1 MAITIIEQPQSHTPI
16 YNDMVVLT
24 SSNLTA
30 NPKFLFGMDVY
41 VTIEGL
47 GDSYLGRLKTPAV
60 GNLFSPSLDIRGFFN
75 IKEFIKSSG
84 YFGTKYNF
92 WLGDISHRIK
102 LIPGEEYAASASGV
116 ATYYPSSANIQY
128 VGFNG
133 ALRLNEFRQFVPTDL
148 INTTT
153 IAASSGIGQYIMSSY
168 TQPKNILK
176 STLNELTFL
185 CNGGTNTRAIVS
197 YYNGNALISTQTVA
211 VTTANR
217 TDITVNGSFNALAVP
232 FNANKIGVR
241 LERISNGQWLSPQY
255 EYNVVEACSKYPTLN
270 VYFQNKWG
278 AYDSFIFNK
287 KSTKRDSINRKTY
300 QKQDRYINTYNSYDP
315 AIRTYDS
322 EIKTRHTLST
332 DWVTEEE
339 MTWLSELVES
349 NNVQFSC
356 DSDFIL
362 GRKAEVTITVT
373 ENPNPSGRW
382 FFDPYGQEMTATM
395 GAISLSAIFPASSVT
410 QYDFADEFYFDK
422 IKPVILASNWAT
434 YFDIDE
440 SGVTSEA
447 IVFKM
452 VAKQKGTAFNLIS
465 PYAGSGGIVGSQMS
479 ASNNILGIT
488 EVLPNTIPIQI
499 EDTSFEFKTRD
510 NDKLFQLTI
519 NAVETSVYNRQ
530 NL

>member
-1 MAITIIEQPQSHTPI
+1 MAITIIEQPQSYTPV

-30 NPKFLFGMDVY
+30 NPKFLFGLDVY
-41 VTIEGL
+41 VTLEGF
-47 GDSYLGRLKTPAV
+47 GDSFLGRLKTPSV
-60 GNLFSPSLDIRGFFN
+60 INLFAPTLDERGFFN
-75 IKEFIKSSG
+75 IKEFLKSTG
-84 YFGTKYNF
+84 YFATKNNY
-92 WLGDISHRIK
+92 WLADISHRIK

-133 ALRLNEFRQFVPTDL
+133 ALRLDEFRQFVPTDL

-168 TQPKNILK
+168 TQPKNILR

-197 YYNGNALISTQTVA
+197 YYINNALITTQTVA

-217 TDITVNGSFNALAVP
+217 TDITINASYNALAVP
-232 FNANKIGVR
+232 PNANKIGVR
-241 LERISNGQWLSPQY
+241 LERISNGEWLTNQY
-255 EYNVVEACSKYPTLN
+255 EYNLVEACSKYPTLN

-349 NNVQFSC
+349 NNVQFSY
-356 DSDFIL
+356 DSEFIL

-373 ENPNPSGRW
+373 ENPATDW
-382 FFDPYGQEMTATM
+382 WFDPYSQTMTATM
-395 GAISLSAIFPASSVT
+395 GAVNLVANFPVST
-410 QYDFADEFYFDK
+410 TPYEFADEFYFTE
-422 IKPVILASNWAT
+422 IKPVLLASNWNT

-440 SGVTSEA
+440 SGVTSSA

-452 VAKQKGTAFNLIS
+452 VAKTKGAASTLTS
-465 PYAGSGGIVGSQMS
+465 VSTGSGGSVGSQMFH
-479 ASNNILGIT
+479 SNNITGIT
-488 EVLPNTIPIQI
+488 EVLPTTIPIQI

>member
-1 MAITIIEQPQSHTPI
+1 MPITLVEQPQSHTPI
-16 YNDMVVLT
+16 YNDMVTIMGSTIV
-24 SSNLTA
+24 S
-30 NPKFLFGMDVY
+30 NPKFLFCLDVEII
-41 VTIEGL
+41 IEP
-47 GDSYLGRLKTPAV
+47 STTQYLGRLKTPATV
-60 GNLFSPSLDIRGFFN
+60 DLNTSFSRGYFN
-75 IKEFIKSSG
+75 IKELLKASNF
-84 YFGTKYNF
+84 FQTKRNY
-92 WLGDISHRIK
+92 LLADISHSIR
-102 LIPGEEYAASASGV
+102 LTPGEEYASSASGTPV
-116 ATYYPSSANIQY
+116 YYPSSSVINY

-148 INTTT
+148 INTGT

-168 TQPKNILK
+168 TQPKNILR

-197 YYNGNALISTQTVA
+197 YYNGNALITTQTIA

-217 TDITVNGSFNALAVP
+217 TDITINASYNNLAVP
-232 FNANKIGVR
+232 PTTNKIGVR
-241 LERISNGQWLSPQY
+241 LERISNGEWLSPQY
-255 EYNVVEACSKYPTLN
+255 EYNLVEACSKYPTLN

-278 AYDSFIFNK
+278 GYDSFIFNK

-300 QKQDRYINTYNSYDP
+300 QKQDRYFSGYNSYDP

-349 NNVQFSC
+349 NNVQFSY
-356 DSDFIL
+356 DGPLTGGS
-362 GRKAEVTITVT
+362 
-373 ENPNPSGRW
+373 
-382 FFDPYGQEMTATM
+382 
-395 GAISLSAIFPASSVT
+395 PASFEMRVYKNASSGEWEFQNVQELT
-410 QYDFADEFYFDK
+410 AVMGGVLLTYTANPIDFYSTPQQFYNTEVLVD
-422 IKPVILASNWAT
+422 LQASNFAT
-434 YFDIDE
+434 YFNFSATYGFTDPTFGQYFIVKFTAKE
-440 SGVTSEA
+440 SGVGYNLSSLNIYSSDQISFQNNTSG
-447 IVFKM
+447 VN
-452 VAKQKGTAFNLIS
+452 GT
-465 PYAGSGGIVGSQMS
+465 V
-479 ASNNILGIT
+479 T
-488 EVLPNTIPIQI
+488 TIPIQI

>member
-1 MAITIIEQPQSHTPI
+1 MAITIIEQPQSYTPV

-30 NPKFLFGMDVY
+30 NPKFLFGLDVY
-41 VTIEGL
+41 VTLEGF
-47 GDSYLGRLKTPAV
+47 GDSFLGRLKTPAV
-60 GNLFSPSLDIRGFFN
+60 INLFAPTLDVRGFFN
-75 IKEFIKSSG
+75 IKEFLKSTG
-84 YFGTKYNF
+84 YFATKNNY
-92 WLGDISHRIK
+92 WLADISHRIK

-133 ALRLNEFRQFVPTDL
+133 ALRLDEFRQFVPTDL

-168 TQPKNILK
+168 TQPKNILR

-185 CNGGTNTRAIVS
+185 CNGGTNTRALIT
-197 YYNGNALISTQTVA
+197 YYNGNVLLSTQTVA
-211 VTTANR
+211 VTTANK

-232 FNANKIGVR
+232 TNATRYTIA
-241 LERISNGQWLSPQY
+241 LERISNGNDLSPTY
-255 EYNVVEACSKYPTLN
+255 SYNLVDACSKYPTLN

-349 NNVQFSC
+349 NNVQFSY
-356 DSDFIL
+356 DSEFIL
-362 GRKAEVTITVT
+362 GVKAEITITILPPVSDWYF
-373 ENPNPSGRW
+373 NDSQILN
-382 FFDPYGQEMTATM
+382 ATM
-395 GAISLSAIFPASSVT
+395 GGSTSLTASFPASVT
-410 QYDFADEFYFDK
+410 SYSFADDFYFAE
-422 IKPVILASNWAT
+422 IKPVLVASNWNT
-434 YFDIDE
+434 HFDFDE
-440 SGVTSEA
+440 SGVTPSA
-447 IVFKM
+447 IVFKL
-452 VAKQKGTAFNLIS
+452 VAKQKGTAFTLTS
-465 PYAGSGGIVGSQMS
+465 VTSGAPAPNDQINH
-479 ASNNILGIT
+479 SNNISGIN

>member
-1 MAITIIEQPQSHTPI
+1 
-16 YNDMVVLT
+16 
-24 SSNLTA
+24 
-30 NPKFLFGMDVY
+30 
-41 VTIEGL
+41 
-47 GDSYLGRLKTPAV
+47 
-60 GNLFSPSLDIRGFFN
+60 
-75 IKEFIKSSG
+75 
-84 YFGTKYNF
+84 
-92 WLGDISHRIK
+92 
-102 LIPGEEYAASASGV
+102 
-116 ATYYPSSANIQY
+116 
-128 VGFNG
+128 
-133 ALRLNEFRQFVPTDL
+133 
-148 INTTT
+148 
-153 IAASSGIGQYIMSSY
+153 
-168 TQPKNILK
+168 
-176 STLNELTFL
+176 LTFL

-197 YYNGNALISTQTVA
+197 YYNVNELITTQTVA

-217 TDITVNGSFNALAVP
+217 TDLTVNGSFNALAVP
-232 FNANKIGVR
+232 TNATRYTIA
-241 LERISNGQWLSPQY
+241 LERISNGNDLSPTY
-255 EYNVVEACSKYPTLN
+255 SYNLVDACSKYPTLN

-349 NNVQFSC
+349 NNVQFSY
-356 DSDFIL
+356 DSEFIL
-362 GRKAEVTITVT
+362 GVKAEITITVI
-373 ENPNPSGRW
+373 ENPAGEW
-382 FFDPYGQEMTATM
+382 WFDPNAQVMNATIGAINLTAT
-395 GAISLSAIFPASSVT
+395 FPVSTTS
-410 QYDFADEFYFDK
+410 YSFADDFYFAE
-422 IKPVILASNWAT
+422 IKPVLVASNWNT

-440 SGVTSEA
+440 SGVTSSA

-452 VAKQKGTAFNLIS
+452 VAKTKGTSSTLTNVS
-465 PYAGSGGIVGSQMS
+465 VGSQDDDLMTS
-479 ASNNILGIT
+479 SNNISGIN

>member
-1 MAITIIEQPQSHTPI
+1 MPITLVEQPQSHTPI
-16 YNDMVVLT
+16 YNDMVTIMGSTIV
-24 SSNLTA
+24 S
-30 NPKFLFGMDVY
+30 NPKFLFCLDVEII
-41 VTIEGL
+41 IEP
-47 GDSYLGRLKTPAV
+47 STTQYLGRLKTPATV
-60 GNLFSPSLDIRGFFN
+60 DLNTSFSRGYFN
-75 IKEFIKSSG
+75 IKELLKASNF
-84 YFGTKYNF
+84 FQTKRNY
-92 WLGDISHRIK
+92 LLADISHSIR
-102 LIPGEEYAASASGV
+102 LTPGEEYAASASGTPV
-116 ATYYPSSANIQY
+116 YYPSSSVINY

-148 INTTT
+148 INTGT

-168 TQPKNILK
+168 TQPKNILR

-217 TDITVNGSFNALAVP
+217 TDITINASYNALAVP
-232 FNANKIGVR
+232 PTTNKIGVR
-241 LERISNGQWLSPQY
+241 LERISNGEWLSPQY
-255 EYNVVEACSKYPTLN
+255 EYNLVDACSKYPTLN

-278 AYDSFIFNK
+278 GYDSFIFNK

-300 QKQDRYINTYNSYDP
+300 QKQDRYFSGYNSYDP

-349 NNVQFSC
+349 NNVQFSY
-356 DSDFIL
+356 DSEFVLGSKSSFNLRIGKSQNNEWEIL
-362 GRKAEVTITVT
+362 NTTTVT
-373 ENPNPSGRW
+373 ATKSGGVSLSMTLNPNELIYGDGTELFDAYNPEISG
-382 FFDPYGQEMTATM
+382 
-395 GAISLSAIFPASSVT
+395 
-410 QYDFADEFYFDK
+410 
-422 IKPVILASNWAT
+422 SNWAT
-434 YFDIDE
+434 YFDIDA
-440 SGVTSEA
+440 SGVDA
-447 IVFKM
+447 
-452 VAKQKGTAFNLIS
+452 
-465 PYAGSGGIVGSQMS
+465 
-479 ASNNILGIT
+479 NNILLKFTAKERGTSFNLTGIT
-488 EVLPNTIPIQI
+488 TTGQANVTNYVNGVNDVIPNTIPIQI